1 MSMPGPRGELPGGG
15 GNHKVDDYL
24 SFAAEEYLRSY
35 IACGGTAVKLV
46 VTGDRDVARHFAT
59 GLADLCTP
67 TDDGFL
73 YVSVDAADTR
83 VHLMDQL
90 FSAVARQIDWMTL
103 AGRVLRDAYQQAGF
117 PTAGP
122 GDAELTVAAVAAHH
136 EVDATELYRSIRRAL
151 ESAVLADHNLAYEFR
166 VAMLRL
172 CQALMAHGDVSAAD
186 QAAVLGWLHGGKVP
200 TAQLR
205 AVLLHTKI
213 ARHNAR
219 PMLMS
224 LTRWVRRAGLA
235 GVVLQLDLERIAVSR
250 RPPVDEREGLYY
262 SKAAAL
268 DAYELLRQLIDA
280 TDELA
285 GLFVAVLLPPELVTD
300 ESRGLSAYSALH
312 LRVADEV
319 RDRNRANPYAA
330 LVRLDVRLEAVK

>member
-1 MSMPGPRGELPGGG
+1 VSVPDSRLELPGGG
-15 GNHKVDDYL
+15 GNYNVDDYL
-24 SFAAEEYLRSY
+24 SFAAQEYLRAY
-35 IACGGTAVKLV
+35 IARGGTAVKLV
-46 VTGDRDVARHFAT
+46 VAGNRDVARRFAT
-59 GLADLCTP
+59 GLAEVCGP
-67 TDDGFL
+67 AADGFL
-73 YVSVDAADTR
+73 YVSVDAVGTR

-90 FSAVARQIDWMTL
+90 FAAVARQIDWMTL
-103 AGRVLRDAYQQAGF
+103 AGRVLRDVYRQAGF
-117 PTAGP
+117 PAAGP
-122 GDAELTVAAVAAHH
+122 GDAELAVAAVAAHH
-136 EVDATELYRSIRRAL
+136 EVDATELYRSVRRAL
-151 ESAVLADHNLAYEFR
+151 ESAVLADHSLAHEFR

-172 CQALMAHGDVSAAD
+172 CQALMAHGDVSVAD
-186 QAAVLGWLHGGKVP
+186 QAAVLDWLHGERVP
-200 TAQLR
+200 AAQLR

-219 PMLMS
+219 PMLTS
-224 LTRWVRRAGLA
+224 LTRWVRRAGLP
-235 GVVLQLDLERIAVSR
+235 GVVLQLDLERIAVAR
-250 RPPVDEREGLYY
+250 RPPAEERDGLYY

-300 ESRGLSAYSALH
+300 ENRGLPAYSALH

-330 LVRLDVRLEAVK
+330 LVRLDVRLEAVR